1 MKVSERFLKYVTY
14 PSTSKIPDEECTEKT
29 LAQALVEELKE
40 IGLSDVRRDK
50 HAYVY
55 AVLPA
60 TPGYENVPSIGF
72 LAHTDTADTY
82 PGGTVKPR
90 LHPNYDGS
98 DIELIGRSLR
108 VADFPHLKNLIGRTL
123 ITSDGTTL
131 LGSDDRAGV
140 AEIVTMLE
148 TVINENIPHGRVAI
162 CFSSDEE
169 SASQGLE
176 DMNLEEFGC
185 PFGFTVDGDTEGQL
199 QYQNFNAATVVFNIT
214 GFSVHPGASKDTMI
228 NAGLVACEINSMLPS
243 EETPRG
249 TEGYEGYY
257 HLSDIH
263 GDVNGARICYCIREH
278 SNTRFED
285 RINTCRHI
293 AKRLNEKYG
302 LGTVDIQVHYS
313 YRNMEEKVLPLF
325 HFVETARE
333 GIEAAGIEPLIEPI
347 RGGTDGAWLAFKGL
361 PCPNLGTGG
370 YAFHGPYEH
379 TTVEGLERATSILIN
394 IVKRF
399 GEKG

>member
-1 MKVSERFLKYVTY
+1 MKAADRFLQYVTY

-29 LAQALVEELKE
+29 LAQALVEELTE
-40 IGLSDVRRDK
+40 LGLTEVRRDK

-60 TPGYENVPSIGF
+60 TPGYEHVPSIGF
-72 LAHTDTADTY
+72 LAHTDTAANY
-82 PGGTVKPR
+82 PAGTVKPR
-90 LHPNYDGS
+90 LHPDYDGS
-98 DIELIGRSLR
+98 DIELIGRSIR
-108 VADFPHLKNLIGRTL
+108 MADFPHLKNLIGRTI

-148 TVINENIPHGRVAI
+148 TVIREKIPHGRVAI
-162 CFSSDEE
+162 CFTSDEE

-176 DMNLEEFGC
+176 DMDLEKFGC
-185 PFGFTVDGDTEGQL
+185 QFGFTVDGDTEGQL
-199 QYQNFNAATVVFNIT
+199 QYQNFNAASVSYKIT
-214 GFSVHPGASKDTMI
+214 GFNVHPGASKDTMV
-228 NAGLVACEINSMLPS
+228 NAALVAMEINSMLPS

-249 TEGYEGYY
+249 TQGYEGYY
-257 HLSDIH
+257 HL
-263 GDVNGARICYCIREH
+263 NGVQGNVDSASLSYSIREH
-278 SNTRFED
+278 SNALFEGK
-285 RINTCRHI
+285 IATCRHI
-293 AKRLNEKYG
+293 ARRINEKYG
-302 LGTVDIQVHYS
+302 EGTVEFNVAYS
-313 YRNMEEKVLPLF
+313 YKNMEEKVLPLF
-325 HFVETARE
+325 HFVETAKE
-333 GIEAAGIEPLIEPI
+333 GIASAGVEPLIEPI

-379 TTVEGLERATSILIN
+379 TTVEGLERATQSLIG

-399 GEKG
+399 AEKY